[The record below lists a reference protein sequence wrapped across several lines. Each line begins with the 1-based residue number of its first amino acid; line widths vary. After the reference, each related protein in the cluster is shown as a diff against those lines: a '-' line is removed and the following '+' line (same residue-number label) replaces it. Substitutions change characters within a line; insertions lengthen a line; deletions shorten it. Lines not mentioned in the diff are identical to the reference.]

1 MDADERRYKE
11 LTHQIIGAAFDVA
24 NEMGLGYLEKV
35 YENCLAEELRR
46 RGLRTQQQFPVPVRY
61 KGTLVG
67 NYVADLIV
75 DDLVLVE
82 LKYASG
88 LDDAH
93 LAQCI
98 NYLKATGLKV
108 CLLIN
113 FGNEKVE
120 YKRVVRGL

>member
-11 LTHQIIGAAFDVA
+11 ITHQIIGAAFDVA

-35 YENCLAEELRR
+35 YENALAEELRR
-46 RGLRTQQQFPVPVRY
+46 RGVNVQQQLHIPVHY

-67 NYVADLIV
+67 NYVANILV
-75 DDLVLVE
+75 EGPVLVE
-82 LKYASG
+82 LKYATG

-93 LAQCI
+93 LAQCL

-113 FGNEKVE
+113 FGKEKAE